1 MDPILA
7 HISNVLCLFY
17 VNVVGRCFGEVTKN
31 ATDPSQHGTL
41 KGAYVHKMTF
51 CVKFLA
57 PHVRTHFR
65 IFIRCSKYTAI
76 LMLPR
81 THVPRMTVCVTFRAR
96 LRSIPLSLLD
106 RLFGHLGRQGRP
118 RLPEDFRNGS
128 AERPFGLPKSPKDAL
143 QTLLRYARAYIQT
156 SRRVSV
162 VGGSAMHMKWP
173 DGIGREAGIGGTRDR
188 KELNL
193 FRACP

>member
-1 MDPILA
+1 MRNVFAAPCPDPFSHLYSMFKINSNSYAPA
-7 HISNVLCLFY
+7 HTCPPDDSVRNVSRASPFDS
-17 VNVVGRCFGEVTKN
+17 VG
-31 ATDPSQHGTL
+31 PL
-41 KGAYVHKMTF
+41 K
-51 CVKFLA
+51 
-57 PHVRTHFR
+57 P
-65 IFIRCSKYTAI
+65 
-76 LMLPR
+76 PR
-81 THVPRMTVCVTFRAR
+81 WPLGPPRSPKAAR
-96 LRSIPLSLLD
+96 
-106 RLFGHLGRQGRP
+106 RP
-118 RLPEDFRNGS
+118 RNGA

-188 KELNL
+188 KELNV